1 MRKNI
6 KITLATAAVLASTAL
21 LPMAMPVHAADVATT
36 ATSTSTNSAADTQTV
51 SMTITQSGTDKPSE
65 AGSFLGKTAQLV
77 MKDGKVDQVII
88 HVNGADNP
96 MAKGQ
101 NMSKLITKLT
111 INGVDGK
118 QANVKADGSTLDFV
132 FPTTA
137 YKEGKG
143 ELSVDL
149 NVMNHTMSEKA
160 DITFGAVTKSDDSTK
175 TETNTTKEEN
185 TQTTSTTVTKKAKK
199 AKNVKRTLKH
209 NAYEYKKDGK
219 RANKK
224 VLKKGKKVTT
234 YGHAIKLHGKTFYR
248 ISKNVY
254 VKKANF

>member
-21 LPMAMPVHAADVATT
+21 LPMAMPVHAAEVATT

-118 QANVKADGSTLDFV
+118 QANVKADGSALDFV

-149 NVMNHTMSEKA
+149 NVMNHTMSERA
-160 DITFGAVTKSDDSTK
+160 DITFGAVTKSDNSTK

-209 NAYEYKKDGK
+209 NAYEYKKNGK

>member
-21 LPMAMPVHAADVATT
+21 LPMAMPVHAADVAAT

-118 QANVKADGSTLDFV
+118 QANVKADGSALDFV

-209 NAYEYKKDGK
+209 NAYEYKKNGK

>member
-21 LPMAMPVHAADVATT
+21 LPMAMPVHAADVAAT

-118 QANVKADGSTLDFV
+118 QANVKADGSALDFV

>member
-1 MRKNI
+1 
-6 KITLATAAVLASTAL
+6 
-21 LPMAMPVHAADVATT
+21 
-36 ATSTSTNSAADTQTV
+36 
-51 SMTITQSGTDKPSE
+51 MTITQSGTDKPSE

-77 MKDGKVDQVII
+77 MKDGKIDQVII

-96 MAKGQ
+96 MSKGQ

-118 QANVKADGSTLDFV
+118 QANVKADGSALDFV

-149 NVMNHTMSEKA
+149 NVMNHTMSERA
-160 DITFGAVTKSDDSTK
+160 DITFGAVTKSDNSTK

-209 NAYEYKKDGK
+209 NAYEYKKNGK

>member
-36 ATSTSTNSAADTQTV
+36 ATPTSTNSAADTQTV

-77 MKDGKVDQVII
+77 MKDGKIDQVII

-96 MAKGQ
+96 MSKGQ

-118 QANVKADGSTLDFV
+118 QANVKADGSALDFV

-149 NVMNHTMSEKA
+149 NVMNHTMSERA
-160 DITFGAVTKSDDSTK
+160 DITFGAVTKSDNSTK

-209 NAYEYKKDGK
+209 NAYEYKKNGK